1 MLAKDTDRSL
11 DKMAEDY
18 TDLLKITIKLMSDI
32 TKDKIGCDLDLNKT
46 WADNGFDDLDCIEM
60 VMEIEKHLNIHISDE
75 VAMKLFG
82 LNVKPPAFIQY
93 LRDRKL
99 KELGI

>member
-18 TDLLKITIKLMSDI
+18 PDLLKITIKLMSDI
-32 TKDKIGCDLDLNKT
+32 TKDKIGCDLYLNKT
-46 WADNGFDDLDCIEM
+46 WAENGFDDLESVKMIL
-60 VMEIEKHLNIHISDE
+60 EIEKHLDIHISDE
-75 VAMKLFG
+75 IAMELFG
-82 LNVKPPAFIQY
+82 LNVKPPVFIQY
-93 LRDRKL
+93 LRDKKL